1 MAAHPA
7 IAHEPRSLSAA
18 LCLAILCLLSVRSA
32 RSDESPADYL
42 RDTYTALLVAGDA
55 DSLAA
60 ASELASEPSVRPEQ
74 RLGLVASA
82 TALAP
87 QRVDLAWLRLE
98 ACAHVASCDPRPL
111 AATIHALDGE
121 NGAAW
126 APLLA
131 AATQRGDAALAAAYL
146 ADIARAGRF
155 DLYWNARIAHLGQA
169 VIRTHTVDA
178 RTAVAA
184 VVGAEAAL
192 AIPALQILAHACQ
205 AKALTDPHRLAL
217 CRQMAVSMQAGD
229 THIIQLFGTSMARR
243 VWPEGSGEYV
253 DATAR
258 RRLLQYRASV
268 AQEITGG
275 GFASEADALQ
285 LLGLM
290 STHRCEPDVTV
301 AIIEGAGRSATP
313 PADWSEPQS
322 GS

>member
-1 MAAHPA
+1 MAAKPVSA
-7 IAHEPRSLSAA
+7 SEPRWLIGA
-18 LCLAILCLLSVRSA
+18 LCLAILGLLCVQSA
-32 RSDESPADYL
+32 RGDEPAADL

-60 ASELASEPSVRPEQ
+60 ASELAWGPSVQPEQ

-87 QRVDLAWLRLE
+87 ARVDLAWLRLE
-98 ACAHVASCDPRPL
+98 ACTHVASCDPRPL
-111 AATIHALDGE
+111 AAAIHALDGE

-131 AATQRGDAALAAAYL
+131 AATRRGDGAAAAAYL
-146 ADIARAGRF
+146 ADIARASRF
-155 DLYWNARIAHLGQA
+155 DLYWNARIAHLSRA

-178 RTAVAA
+178 RTAVVA

-192 AIPALQILAHACQ
+192 AIPALQTLAHACQ
-205 AKALTDPHRLAL
+205 ATALTDPQRLAL

-229 THIIQLFGTSMARR
+229 THIIQMFGTSIARR
-243 VWPEGSGEYV
+243 VWPEGSREYV
-253 DATAR
+253 DATAS

-285 LLGLM
+285 FIALM
-290 STHRCEPDVTV
+290 STHRAEQDVDV
-301 AIIEGAGRSATP
+301 ALIAGAGRSATP
-313 PADWSEPQS
+313 PPDWTEPQP
-322 GS
+322 GG